1 MICITEGMDQG
12 QTQKGCPEMQKAG
25 KETEGEKRCGCAQKD
40 TDPKYRHMQKV
51 PAGCSGYLPSLTHYQ
66 TMVLIFIRTVPCGL
80 DHKSLHKSNNCCK

>member
-51 PAGCSGYLPSLTHYQ
+51 PAGCSG
-66 TMVLIFIRTVPCGL
+66 
-80 DHKSLHKSNNCCK
+80 